1 MRIQIASDLHLEF
14 KGPRFDFNSVE
25 RDILV
30 LAGDIDLGSKADE
43 FILNELKISDVI
55 YLLGNHEL
63 YHQVVPRLRW
73 AWKGPIEKRIN
84 EEAEALG
91 YPGRLHFLENKEAII
106 QGVRFLGCTLWTD
119 FDGGDLSHMH
129 FCEQRMNDY
138 HCSIM
143 RKTDDGWAGG
153 NVMLSAQDTYA
164 WHRESIAFLKEELA
178 KPFEGKTVVTT
189 HHLPSFRSCPNRFDG
204 SIMNYAFASD
214 LDSFIEESGPDIWI
228 HGHTHD
234 NCDYKIGN
242 TWVLCNPRGY
252 HGHEINPGFRDDF
265 VVEV

>member
-14 KGPRFDFNSVE
+14 QGPRFDFNSVD

-30 LAGDIDLGSKADE
+30 LAGDIHLGTKADE
-43 FILNELKISDVI
+43 FILGELKKTDVI

-63 YHQVVPRLRW
+63 YHQVVPKVRW
-73 AWKGPIEKRIN
+73 AWKGPTAKRIN
-84 EEAEALG
+84 EEAETLG
-91 YPGRLHFLENKEAII
+91 YPGRLHFLENDSVVID
-106 QGVRFLGCTLWTD
+106 GVRFLGCTLWTD
-119 FDGGDLSHMH
+119 FNSGSEDVMQHCNKG
-129 FCEQRMNDY
+129 MNDY

-153 NVMLSAQDTYA
+153 NVMLSAQDTYF
-164 WHRESIAFLKEELA
+164 WHRESLTFLKEEFS
-178 KPFEGKTVVTT
+178 KEFDGKTVVVT
-189 HHLPSFRSCPNRFDG
+189 HHLPSFKSVHPQFAG
-204 SIMNYAFASD
+204 SILNGAFASD
-214 LDSFIEESGPDIWI
+214 LDWLIEDAQPEIWI
-228 HGHTHD
+228 HGHTHT